1 MISFAPRTLKSM
13 LRPALAAGY
22 LLAAGLVLLNSC
34 AVVEPPP
41 GGPEDVDPPYVTFVY
56 PDSGATG
63 LQDVK
68 KLRVV
73 FSEKMDRQAATSW
86 LHFFPDQRIRKTKW
100 KGSTSAEIEL
110 ENPLPADTLIVVE
123 ISAGLRDAHKVKSR
137 QGRRYPL
144 ATGDSIPSGTLSG
157 VLLLEDAPVTS
168 GVVELYGLQPDTLE
182 YFQRPLI
189 RRTVTSET
197 GAYRFDWLPVP
208 GGPWVARAFSN
219 KDGSLRPGERDPQ
232 RLIPD
237 TLRVTP
243 AEPDGVVGITKLFAY
258 DTPGRLRTG
267 PFTAPGHTGQVMA
280 FTLQISDA
288 DTGYVAVPATPRQ
301 HPMSV
306 LLPDTGGVVTKVKP
320 GLNRLIAFVDVDDD
334 STFSS
339 VPDTLLGSVV
349 AGLTDTLTWYLE
361 PWTILEDLRVEPG
374 LESRFTMPAW
384 TDSLTVMPAPIVRE
398 APADSMAAGLADS
411 LETARPDSLKPGL
424 LEDPEN

>member
-1 MISFAPRTLKSM
+1 V
-13 LRPALAAGY
+13 
-22 LLAAGLVLLNSC
+22 LAAGLVFLTSC

-56 PDSGATG
+56 PDSGTTG

-73 FSEKMDRQAATSW
+73 FSEKMDRQSATTW

-110 ENPLPADTLIVVE
+110 EEPLPADTLIVVE

-137 QGRRYPL
+137 TGRRYPL
-144 ATGDSIPSGTLSG
+144 ATGDTIATGTLSG
-157 VLLLEDAPVTS
+157 VLLLEDAPVTT

-182 YFQRPLI
+182 FFQRPLI
-189 RRTVTSET
+189 RRTVTNET

-232 RLIPD
+232 RLVPD
-237 TLRVTP
+237 TLRVSVDQ
-243 AEPDGVVGITKLFAY
+243 PDGVVGITTLYTY
-258 DTPGRLRTG
+258 DTPGRLSTG
-267 PFTAPGHTGQVMA
+267 PFAAAPYPGQVMA

-288 DTGYVAVPATPRQ
+288 DTGYVAVPASPRQ

-320 GLNRLIAFVDVDDD
+320 GLNRLIAFVDVDAD
-334 STFSS
+334 STFGS
-339 VPDTLLGSVV
+339 VPDTLLGV
-349 AGLTDTLTWYLE
+349 AVAALTDTLSWYLE
-361 PWTILEDLRVEPG
+361 PWTILEGLQVEPG
-374 LESRFTMPAW
+374 LETAFVMPAW
-384 TDSLTVMPAPIVRE
+384 TDSLTIMPAPVPRE
-398 APADSMAAGLADS
+398 APADTMAVGPADS
-411 LETARPDSLKPGL
+411 LATMPPDSLEL
-424 LEDPEN
+424 ESLEDPEN